1 MMSFDYF
8 VCVVCSNDKLNPWI
22 KTTLLHR
29 QHETSH
35 NHLSRSTLLLFWF
48 IFFQWCNFLKVLISV
63 LCWLIAVLL
72 SLPLLLCGVDGV
84 DFKVILCSANKL
96 LLPNAY
102 QSVWSLFVD
111 RWYIFFFYR
120 FENGRF
126 ICDNVACNFIPVKC
140 VPKTDNDGSILNTWY
155 RWC

>member
-1 MMSFDYF
+1 MHDEFWLF
-8 VCVVCSNDKLNPWI
+8 CVCVLCVLCALTINWTRESKRHYCTDSMKHHIIIFLGQ
-22 KTTLLHR
+22 R
-29 QHETSH
+29 CCCFD
-35 NHLSRSTLLLFWF
+35 LF
-48 IFFQWCNFLKVLISV
+48 FFQWCNFLKVLISV

-111 RWYIFFFYR
+111 RWYTFFFYR
-120 FENGRF
+120 
-126 ICDNVACNFIPVKC
+126 DL
-140 VPKTDNDGSILNTWY
+140 KTVDLYAIMLHVTLFQ
-155 RWC
+155 